1 MLGTQTTQNDL
12 QITYLILTLLSEFS
26 KTADAKPIYKNQL
39 HLYGIKYRTKLLKI
53 FLVGLNLII
62 HSFNLFTCV
71 TLIKKNENKSTKL
84 SH

>member
-1 MLGTQTTQNDL
+1 MLGTQTTQKDL

-26 KTADAKPIYKNQL
+26 KTADAKSIYKNQL

-53 FLVGLNLII
+53 FVVGLNLII
-62 HSFNLFTCV
+62 HSFNLFTYV
-71 TLIKKNENKSTKL
+71 TLIKIENKSTKL